1 MKYLYYLVP
10 KSNNNNYLFN
20 NIQNQNLKKM

>member
-1 MKYLYYLVP
+1 M
-10 KSNNNNYLFN
+10 LFVKQYKI